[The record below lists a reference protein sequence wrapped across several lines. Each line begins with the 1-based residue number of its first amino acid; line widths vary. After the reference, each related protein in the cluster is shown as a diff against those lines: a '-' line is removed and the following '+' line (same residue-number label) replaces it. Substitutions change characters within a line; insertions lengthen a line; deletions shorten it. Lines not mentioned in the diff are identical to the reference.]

1 MSTPTSDTIPMSG
14 SDNQSIEARRKYVTA
29 FNATMVKIWRE
40 QIALLGVIDTGAL
53 YRSTI
58 GISMTADGKF
68 VDITLAQAFNTYG
81 IFVDY
86 GTGRNTPRGN
96 SGDISCQRE
105 QSGARS
111 NSAERSRNRCEAN
124 FGKANGRQRKRWFSR
139 KYFASVM
146 NIQEFYAD
154 SLGQEFCRAVSN
166 ALNPDL
172 MRKQVQS

>member
-1 MSTPTSDTIPMSG
+1 MNGTPKNSV
-14 SDNQSIEARRKYVTA
+14 EERRKYVRA

-53 YRSTI
+53 YRSTV

-68 VDITLAQAFNTYG
+68 IDISLEQAFNTYG
-81 IFVDY
+81 LFVDY

-96 SGDISCQRE
+96 PGDIGSSTKSLC
-105 QSGARS
+105 
-111 NSAERSRNRCEAN
+111 SAKN
-124 FGKANGRQRKRWFSR
+124 ANGRHRKRWFSR

-154 SLGQEFCRAVSN
+154 SLGQEFCRAISN
-166 ALNPDL
+166 ALNPDI
-172 MRKQVQS
+172 MRRAVTL

>member
-1 MSTPTSDTIPMSG
+1 MPMSG
-14 SDNQSIEARRKYVTA
+14 NDNEQLEARRKYVTA

-40 QIALLGVIDTGAL
+40 QIALLGAVDTGAL
-53 YRSTI
+53 YRSTV

-68 VDITLAQAFNTYG
+68 NTYG
-81 IFVDY
+81 LFVDY

-96 SGDISCQRE
+96 PGDI
-105 QSGARS
+105 
-111 NSAERSRNRCEAN
+111 
-124 FGKANGRQRKRWFSR
+124 GKSNGRKRKRWFSR

-166 ALNPDL
+166 ALNPDI
-172 MRKQVQS
+172 MRRAVTL

>member
-1 MSTPTSDTIPMSG
+1 MNGTPKDSV
-14 SDNQSIEARRKYVTA
+14 EERRKYVRA

-53 YRSTI
+53 YRSTV

-68 VDITLAQAFNTYG
+68 IDITLEQAFNTYG
-81 IFVDY
+81 LFVDY

-96 SGDISCQRE
+96 PGDI
-105 QSGARS
+105 
-111 NSAERSRNRCEAN
+111 
-124 FGKANGRQRKRWFSR
+124 GKANGRKRWFSR

-154 SLGQEFCRAVSN
+154 SLGQELCRAISN
-166 ALNPDL
+166 ALNPDI
-172 MRKQVQS
+172 MRRSVTL

>member
-1 MSTPTSDTIPMSG
+1 MNGTVKDSVE
-14 SDNQSIEARRKYVTA
+14 QRRKYVTA

-40 QIALLGVIDTGAL
+40 QMALLGVIDTGAL

-68 VDITLAQAFNTYG
+68 IDISLEQAFNTYG
-81 IFVDY
+81 LFVDY

-96 SGDISCQRE
+96 PGDIGR
-105 QSGARS
+105 
-111 NSAERSRNRCEAN
+111 
-124 FGKANGRQRKRWFSR
+124 ANGRHRKRWFSR

-154 SLGQEFCRAVSN
+154 SLGREFCRAISN
-166 ALNPDL
+166 ALNPDI
-172 MRKQVQS
+172 MRRAVTL

>member
-1 MSTPTSDTIPMSG
+1 MNGTVKDSVE
-14 SDNQSIEARRKYVTA
+14 QRHKYVTA

-40 QIALLGVIDTGAL
+40 QMALLGVIDTGAL

-68 VDITLAQAFNTYG
+68 IDISLEQAFNTYG
-81 IFVDY
+81 LFVDY

-96 SGDISCQRE
+96 PGDI
-105 QSGARS
+105 GH
-111 NSAERSRNRCEAN
+111 
-124 FGKANGRQRKRWFSR
+124 ANGRHRKRWFSR

-154 SLGQEFCRAVSN
+154 SLGQEFCRAISN
-166 ALNPDL
+166 ALNPDI
-172 MRKQVQS
+172 MRQSLIK